1 MANGNNLQNRE
12 TVWKRTAQKR
22 WNIQKIQMESLML
35 DLTKNKY
42 INNKAERFKQRVLM
56 HI

>member
-42 INNKAERFKQRVLM
+42 INNKAERFKQGVLM